1 MGKKKKIR
9 EDFEAIFQTG
19 NEQAIKEYLEE
30 YPWLLDEVS
39 SVMNDTMLEQH
50 QIIAAIGVMEDE
62 LGGTVSFNEII
73 RSLKEDFNIRKM
85 EGEIQRILKDAENLR
100 LIEKESNGWVLTSEG
115 GRICDVYLNKNLEDL
130 EL

>member
-9 EDFEAIFQTG
+9 EDFEAIFKTG

-39 SVMNDTMLEQH
+39 SEMNETMLEQH

-62 LGGTVSFNEII
+62 FGGAVSINEII
-73 RSLKEDFNIRKM
+73 RSLKEDLNIRKM
-85 EGEIQRILKDAENLR
+85 EGDIQRILRDAENLR

>member
-9 EDFEAIFQTG
+9 EDFDIIFQNG
-19 NEQAIKEYLEE
+19 DEKAIKEYLEK

-39 SVMNDTMLEQH
+39 SSMDDTMSEQH

-62 LGGTVSFNEII
+62 LNEPVPFNEINHC
-73 RSLKEDFNIRKM
+73 LKEDFSISKTGEEIQKILYDIENLQLVEKQANGWILTN
-85 EGEIQRILKDAENLR
+85 EGEK
-100 LIEKESNGWVLTSEG
+100 
-115 GRICDVYLNKNLEDL
+115 ICDVYLNKNLNDL

>member
-9 EDFEAIFQTG
+9 EDFDIIFQNG
-19 NEQAIKEYLEE
+19 DEKAIKEYLEK

-39 SVMNDTMLEQH
+39 SSMDDTMSEQH

-62 LGGTVSFNEII
+62 LNDSVPFNEINHC
-73 RSLKEDFNIRKM
+73 LKEDFSISKRD
-85 EGEIQRILKDAENLR
+85 EEIQKILYDIENLH
-100 LIEKESNGWVLTSEG
+100 LIEKQPNGWILTNEG
-115 GRICDVYLNKNLEDL
+115 EKICDVYLNKNLNDL

>member
-9 EDFEAIFQTG
+9 EDFDLIFQTG
-19 NEQAIKEYLEE
+19 DEKAIKEYLEK

-39 SVMNDTMLEQH
+39 SSMDDTMSEQH

-62 LGGTVSFNEII
+62 LNEAVPFNEIKHCL
-73 RSLKEDFNIRKM
+73 REDFSISKADEEIQKILYDIENLHLVEKQPNGWILTN
-85 EGEIQRILKDAENLR
+85 EGEK
-100 LIEKESNGWVLTSEG
+100 
-115 GRICDVYLNKNLEDL
+115 ICDVFLNKNLDDL

>member
-39 SVMNDTMLEQH
+39 SEMNETMLEQH

-62 LGGTVSFNEII
+62 LGGAVSVNEII
-73 RSLKEDFNIRKM
+73 RSLKEDLNVRKM
-85 EGEIQRILKDAENLR
+85 EDDIQRILKDAENLR
-100 LIEKESNGWVLTSEG
+100 LIKKESNGWILTSEG

>member
-9 EDFEAIFQTG
+9 EDFDIIFQNG
-19 NEQAIKEYLEE
+19 DEKAIKEYLEK

-39 SVMNDTMLEQH
+39 SSMDDTMSEQH

-62 LGGTVSFNEII
+62 LNDSVPFNEINHC
-73 RSLKEDFNIRKM
+73 LKEDFNISKRD
-85 EGEIQRILKDAENLR
+85 EEIQKILYDIENLH
-100 LIEKESNGWVLTSEG
+100 LVEKQPNGWVLTNEG
-115 GRICDVYLNKNLEDL
+115 EKICDVYLNKNLNDL

>member
-9 EDFEAIFQTG
+9 EDFEAIFKTG

-30 YPWLLDEVS
+30 YPWLLGEVS
-39 SVMNDTMLEQH
+39 SEMNETMLEQH

-62 LGGTVSFNEII
+62 LGGAVSINEII
-73 RSLKEDFNIRKM
+73 RSLKEDLNVRKM
-85 EGEIQRILKDAENLR
+85 EDDIQRILKDAENLR

>member
-39 SVMNDTMLEQH
+39 SVMNETMLEQH

-62 LGGTVSFNEII
+62 LGGAVSINEVI

-85 EGEIQRILKDAENLR
+85 EGDIQRILKDAENLR
-100 LIEKESNGWVLTSEG
+100 LIEKESNGWILTSEG

>member
-30 YPWLLDEVS
+30 YPWLLGEVS

-62 LGGTVSFNEII
+62 LGGAVSFNEII

-100 LIEKESNGWVLTSEG
+100 LIEKESNGWVLTNEG

>member
-39 SVMNDTMLEQH
+39 SEMNETMLEQH

-62 LGGTVSFNEII
+62 LGGAVSVNEII
-73 RSLKEDFNIRKM
+73 RSLKEDLNVRKM
-85 EGEIQRILKDAENLR
+85 EEDIQRILKDAENLR
-100 LIEKESNGWVLTSEG
+100 LIKKESNGWILTSEG

>member
-9 EDFEAIFQTG
+9 EDFDIVFQNG
-19 NEQAIKEYLEE
+19 DEKAIKEYLEK

-39 SVMNDTMLEQH
+39 SSMDDTMSEQH

-62 LGGTVSFNEII
+62 LNDSVPFNEINHC
-73 RSLKEDFNIRKM
+73 LKEDFSISKRD
-85 EGEIQRILKDAENLR
+85 EEIQKILYDIENLH
-100 LIEKESNGWVLTSEG
+100 LVEKQPNGWVLTNEG
-115 GRICDVYLNKNLEDL
+115 EKICDVYLNKNLNDL

>member
-1 MGKKKKIR
+1 MSNK
-9 EDFEAIFQTG
+9 DFEAIFQTG

-39 SVMNDTMLEQH
+39 SVMNETMLEQH

-62 LGGTVSFNEII
+62 LGGAVSINEVI

-85 EGEIQRILKDAENLR
+85 EGDIQRILKDAENLR
-100 LIEKESNGWVLTSEG
+100 LIEKESNGWILTSEG

>member
-9 EDFEAIFQTG
+9 EDFDIIFQNG
-19 NEQAIKEYLEE
+19 NEKAIKEYLEK

-39 SVMNDTMLEQH
+39 SSMDDTMSEQH

-62 LGGTVSFNEII
+62 LNDSVPFNEINHC
-73 RSLKEDFNIRKM
+73 LKEDFSISKRDEEIQKILYDIENLHLVEKQPNGWILTN
-85 EGEIQRILKDAENLR
+85 EGEK
-100 LIEKESNGWVLTSEG
+100 
-115 GRICDVYLNKNLEDL
+115 ICDVYLNKNLNDL